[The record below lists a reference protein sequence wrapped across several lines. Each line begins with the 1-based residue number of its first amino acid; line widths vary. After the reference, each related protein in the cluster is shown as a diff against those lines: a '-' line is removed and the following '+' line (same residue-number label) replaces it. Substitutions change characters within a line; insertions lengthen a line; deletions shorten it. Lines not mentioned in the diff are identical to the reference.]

1 MSYATINREQDIYDL
16 GLICPRGASKILGV
30 NAGTVYEWSKKFTFI
45 LHRYYCHVTYL
56 KHPRHITFF
65 SKGEVYRLKLILK
78 GRKQI
83 TDPNQLISIRW
94 LLD

>member
-1 MSYATINREQDIYDL
+1 MSYAKISSEQDIYDL
-16 GLICPRGASKILGV
+16 GLICPRGAAKILGIS
-30 NAGTVYEWSKKFTFI
+30 AGTVYEWSKKFTFI
-45 LHRYYCHVTYL
+45 LHRYCCYVTYL

-83 TDPNQLISIRW
+83 TDAKQLISIRW
-94 LLD
+94 LFD